1 MRLTKQSKQEFDYL
15 NTIKKINK
23 MKGTPKYL
31 SKDNLL
37 NKKEPKNEEND
48 NNLISKDSIF
58 NENIP
63 IKVRLIKAAHL
74 NPNINFNKIHQINKS
89 AKTLKKEINNIENKT
104 KISNLKK
111 RYFKKKKTN
120 ISMKYFKSKKEKENN
135 NKINENEESNEVNN
149 LNQNITQNN
158 NNQGEAN
165 KLTKLFF
172 SPKTTDQNKKANKL
186 MHSNNIKIRKY
197 NTGSMSDKEDNNS
210 NSNTYNNNYNINT
223 YTDYDSKLRSSKER
237 NLYSTN
243 FTYNK
248 PIKGNLLGSHYSKLN
263 KKEKYSKKMIKTE
276 GNRWGTMSSDNILAY
291 IDNANNKSKIN
302 NSTKNFKE
310 IGNSQNM
317 DKIKVDV
324 KNKSKCYNLKTYVES
339 SSRHPQTM
347 QISKRKNTSPIKVS
361 NYNNNNSFNITNNNY
376 KYIYLSPKKEIIY
389 AKVDDDNIEIKLDDL
404 ILFEERLNDVYIAL
418 NTKNIYDGGASN
430 ECVEFIGFYFHSSLK
445 NIFPYFFNGMN
456 KIIIKSAIN
465 LELLTIVITYHLSLN
480 PVLLNK
486 LIKELKNIISLAK
499 INLYLFIKKIQL
511 FYGEKY
517 TKQNDMYFKT
527 FNYILIQNGFLDCT
541 ETQIVDIINKNC
553 YEIVNNLNIILNFY
567 KSIENNYYLDFFEL
581 FASISK
587 LEEIKIKNYF
597 KNYVYANSKNKP
609 KPKYNSIKINGSLS
623 FSANEESNKNL
634 DNLNNI
640 NIFNVNNN
648 NITNNNTNNNENN
661 NNNDIKINSNS
672 KSKEKDQDIK
682 VILEYSKNKI
692 SPPFLK
698 KPNEKKYTLV
708 LDLEETL
715 VSLNKNGVYNLRP
728 GLFSFLN
735 AIKPYYEIVSFTNES
750 KYSSNSIIK
759 QIEARNKY
767 FDYNLYREHL
777 TLHEKEFIKDISKLG
792 RDIKKIIIVDNNAN
806 NFKLNHENG
815 IKICP
820 YFGDSSNNDT
830 VLFELKKLLIMFY
843 KLGYE
848 DLRIAIK
855 KYSEDI
861 KKNISLENGE

>member
-31 SKDNLL
+31 SKENLL
-37 NKKEPKNEEND
+37 NKKEQKNEDNT
-48 NNLISKDSIF
+48 NNLLSKDSIF

-104 KISNLKK
+104 KISDLKK
-111 RYFKKKKTN
+111 RYFKNKKTN
-120 ISMKYFKSKKEKENN
+120 LSIKYFKSKKEKGN
-135 NKINENEESNEVNN
+135 NKNINENEETNEVNK
-149 LNQNITQNN
+149 LNPNNTQNN
-158 NNQGEAN
+158 NNQGDVN
-165 KLTKLFF
+165 KLKKLFF
-172 SPKTTDQNKKANKL
+172 SPKTTDKEKKAAKL
-186 MHSNNIKIRKY
+186 INSNNIKIRKY
-197 NTGSMSDKEDNNS
+197 NTGSMSEKEDNNSNS

-223 YTDYDSKLRSSKER
+223 YTNYDSKLSTSKER

-248 PIKGNLLGSHYSKLN
+248 PIKGNLLGNHHSKLN

-276 GNRWGTMSSDNILAY
+276 GNKWGTMSSDNILSY
-291 IDNANNKSKIN
+291 IDNSNNKVKIN
-302 NSTKNFKE
+302 NSTKTFKE
-310 IGNSQNM
+310 VGNNENM

-324 KNKSKCYNLKTYVES
+324 KNKNKCYNLKTYVES
-339 SSRHPQTM
+339 SNNHPPSMQT
-347 QISKRKNTSPIKVS
+347 SKRKNTSPIKVS

-376 KYIYLSPKKEIIY
+376 KYIYLSPNKEIVF
-389 AKVDDDNIEIKLDDL
+389 ANVDDDNIEIKLDDL
-404 ILFEERLNDVYIAL
+404 ILFEERLNDIYIAL

-430 ECVEFIGFYFHSSLK
+430 ECVEFIGFYFHSSLN

-456 KIIIKSAIN
+456 KVIIKSAIN

-486 LIKELKNIISLAK
+486 LINELKNIISLAK

-541 ETQIVDIINKNC
+541 ETQIVQIINKNC

-587 LEEIKIKNYF
+587 LEEIGIKNYF
-597 KNYVYANSKNKP
+597 KNYVYVNSKNKP
-609 KPKYNSIKINGSLS
+609 KPKYNSIKINKNLS
-623 FSANEESNKNL
+623 FSENEESNNNI
-634 DNLNNI
+634 DNLNNN
-640 NIFNVNNN
+640 NIFNINNN
-648 NITNNNTNNNENN
+648 NVKNNENN
-661 NNNDIKINSNS
+661 NNNPIREKSNS
-672 KSKEKDQDIK
+672 KNKEKDQDIK
-682 VILEYSKNKI
+682 VILEYNKNKI

-715 VSLNKNGVYNLRP
+715 VSLNQNGNYNLRP

-777 TLHEKEFIKDISKLG
+777 TFHEKEFIKDISKLG
-792 RDIKKIIIVDNNAN
+792 RDIKKVIIVDNIAN

-815 IKICP
+815 IKISP
-820 YFGDSSNNDT
+820 YFGDSSDNDT
-830 VLFELKKLLIMFY
+830 ALFELKKLLIMFY
-843 KLGYE
+843 KSGYE